1 MNNLLFD
8 FTLDKSKKTAFINRE
23 FDAGLSLVWDAFT
36 KPEMLDQWWAPKP
49 WSSKTKVMKQTLF
62 AVLMICTFGLF
73 LTGCQQDDPN
83 TNNDGT
89 SYQYVGQPEKMPMCK
104 IAPNSKKRITFN
116 LGKFDGNWTDWNVD
130 AIYNFSYING
140 VNF

>member
-1 MNNLLFD
+1 MKTTRSTNIYINN
-8 FTLDKSKKTAFINRE
+8 
-23 FDAGLSLVWDAFT
+23 
-36 KPEMLDQWWAPKP
+36 P
-49 WSSKTKVMKQTLF
+49 KTKFMKTTFF
-62 AVLMICTFGLF
+62 AVLMICILGFF

-89 SYQYVGQPEKMPMCK
+89 SYQYIGQPEKMPMCK

-130 AIYNFSYING
+130 AIYNFSYIE
-140 VNF
+140 V